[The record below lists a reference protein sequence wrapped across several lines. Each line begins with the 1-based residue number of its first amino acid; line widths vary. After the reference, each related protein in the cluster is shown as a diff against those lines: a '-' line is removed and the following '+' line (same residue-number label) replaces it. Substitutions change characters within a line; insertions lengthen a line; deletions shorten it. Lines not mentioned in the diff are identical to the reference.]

1 MKRRRL
7 QEGFQCEEHR
17 RFAQPAG
24 LIRCRSGVSLLSSAL
39 RQMHLSVDPTHT
51 LSARSLLAPS
61 RKEMG
66 CVRKAGVVPSASEL
80 QELCLKEKVEA
91 VG

>member
-1 MKRRRL
+1 MD
-7 QEGFQCEEHR
+7 
-17 RFAQPAG
+17 
-24 LIRCRSGVSLLSSAL
+24 
-39 RQMHLSVDPTHT
+39 LSVDPTLI

-61 RKEMG
+61 RREMG

-80 QELCLKEKVEA
+80 QELSLKEKVEA